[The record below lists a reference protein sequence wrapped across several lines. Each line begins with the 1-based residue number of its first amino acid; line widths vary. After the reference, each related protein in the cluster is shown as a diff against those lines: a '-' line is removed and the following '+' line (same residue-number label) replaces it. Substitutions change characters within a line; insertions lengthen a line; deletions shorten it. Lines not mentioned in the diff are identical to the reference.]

1 MEMVRTD
8 TNTSPPPYVRDV
20 HREFTYAELPP
31 GIGMKHEGIR
41 LKHNRLDVSVLTM
54 VITSLVVFF
63 VPLFN
68 GLIGGVFG
76 GFHARTLKRALAAAV
91 VSSIA
96 VPGFLAVLSFF
107 AGNNSLRIF
116 SGLGF
121 GGWTALH
128 VIGTFIG
135 AVTGAASRPLFSEDL
150 SATPLRRAAVGPTY
164 PTTTST
170 VRVNPDVTVER
181 VSPPTG
187 PVREE

>member
-8 TNTSPPPYVRDV
+8 KGTSPPPYVHDV
-20 HREFTYAELPP
+20 HREFSYAELPP
-31 GIGMKHEGIR
+31 GIGMKPDGIH
-41 LKHNRLDVSVLTM
+41 LKHNRFDVSVVTM
-54 VITSLVVFF
+54 VLTSLVVFF

-96 VPGFLAVLSFF
+96 VPAILAGLSFF

-121 GGWTALH
+121 GGWIALH

-135 AVTGAASRPLFSEDL
+135 AVTGAASRPLFTEDL
-150 SATPLRRAAVGPTY
+150 SAAPTRLAADGPTY
-164 PTTTST
+164 RTTTST